1 MAATLRIPT
10 EFSAVDKF
18 TAVVSKMAK
27 NVSSFTKGV
36 GSAVES
42 VNSKINSVFSSLGT
56 LSQLAL
62 GVGLAG
68 IFMGGLEALKEYETA
83 VASFRTIVSD
93 LTDTEFASYKGA
105 MEEVARTT
113 KKSAIDVAKSFE
125 SIAGLN
131 AKFAE
136 TAEGISAVSKA
147 AITLSKA
154 SGDELQVSAENLVG
168 IMNQFSLEATEAD
181 RVINVLAAG
190 QAVGAASITQS
201 SEAYKNF
208 GSVAAGANITLE
220 ESVGLIQTLGKFSI
234 FGAEA
239 GTKLRGATLQLQKAG
254 LGYKSGQFN
263 INDALADAQKITSKL
278 TTQRAKDTFM
288 LKTFGAENIS
298 VGKII
303 LGNIDTYKEYTKG
316 VTGTSEAQKAA
327 EINSNTLANRYQ
339 ELKNSLVNMLVS
351 NNEASEGLTIMKD
364 ALVFVTENLS
374 SIVKWVIY
382 TTSAFISFKIALF
395 AVRAIS
401 LAYNTVLGIM
411 IALNYAQGISIAK
424 NTIALNAWYVTTMIV
439 EKATKLWAAAQ
450 WLINVAMSANPIGL
464 IIIAIAALVAGIVW
478 LVSNVE
484 GWGEA
489 WDHTWEG
496 AKLLVQLWVDGV
508 KYYFN
513 TVVDAIMIGLNY
525 IKLGWYEFK
534 NAVGIGETSENDAMI
549 AKIHADNDRRK
560 KEIIDGAKD
569 LAKTA
574 AQAGG
579 EFIQAGQSLSWKG
592 DESEN
597 PVLETPEMAQQKTML
612 LARATGGIDV
622 NINDKGGN
630 VQSANVWE
638 SSGMPINLTSTQGAF

>member
-1 MAATLRIPT
+1 MASTMRIPT
-10 EFSAVDKF
+10 EFTAVDKF
-18 TAVVSKMAK
+18 TAVVMKMAGS
-27 NVSSFTKGV
+27 VQGFTKNV
-36 GSAVES
+36 GSAVER
-42 VNSKINSVFSSLGT
+42 VNTKINSVFNSLGT

-68 IFMGGLEALKEYETA
+68 IFAGGVEALKEYETA

-93 LTDTEFASYKGA
+93 LTDTEFANYKTA
-105 MEEVARTT
+105 MNDVAKVT
-113 KKSAIDVAKSFE
+113 KTSAIDVAKSFE

-136 TAEGISAVSKA
+136 TADGISAVSKA

-168 IMNQFSLEATEAD
+168 IMNQFSLEATQAD

-254 LGYKSGQFN
+254 LGYASGQFN

-298 VGKII
+298 VGKIL
-303 LGNIDTYKEYTKG
+303 LGNIDTYQEYTKG

-327 EINSNTLANRYQ
+327 EINSNTLAKRYD
-339 ELKNSLVNMLVS
+339 ELKNSLINMLVS
-351 NNEASEGLTIMKD
+351 NNDASNGLNMFKD
-364 ALVFVTENLS
+364 IIVFATENLS
-374 SIVKWVIY
+374 TIVKVVGY
-382 TTSAFISFKIALF
+382 ATVAFLAFKGIVLIT
-395 AVRAIS
+395 RASII
-401 LAYNTVLGIM
+401 AYNIAIGIM
-411 IALNYAQGISIAK
+411 GALTGRASIAIGA
-424 NTIALNAWYVTTMIV
+424 NTVALATYTAASKVVTAAIW
-439 EKATKLWAAAQ
+439 LWSGAQ
-450 WLINVAMSANPIGL
+450 EVLNLILTLNPIGL
-464 IIIAIAALVAGIVW
+464 IIVAIGLLVAGILW

-484 GWGEA
+484 GWGES
-489 WDHTWEG
+489 WDHVWSG
-496 AKLLVQLWVDGV
+496 AKLLVQLWVDSV

-513 TVVDAIMIGLNY
+513 TVVDGIMIGLNY

-560 KEIIDGAKD
+560 KEMIDGAKD
-569 LAKTA
+569 LAETA
-574 AQAGG
+574 AKAGG
-579 EFIQAGQSLSWKG
+579 EFIQAGQSLSWKNETEPL
-592 DESEN
+592 ES
-597 PVLETPEMAQQKTML
+597 PEQAQV
-612 LARATGGIDV
+612 RAMNFSKFSGQLDV
-622 NINDKGGN
+622 NINDKWGN
-630 VQSANVWE
+630 VESTSSKMSDGIPVNV
-638 SSGMPINLTSTQGAF
+638 TSTQGAF